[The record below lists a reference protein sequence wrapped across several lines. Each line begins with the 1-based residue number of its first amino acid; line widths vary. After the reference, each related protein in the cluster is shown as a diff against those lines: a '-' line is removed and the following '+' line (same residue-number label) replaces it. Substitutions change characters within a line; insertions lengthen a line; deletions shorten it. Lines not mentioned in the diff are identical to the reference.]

1 MRAIN
6 EGDPE
11 TLDRIAGAI
20 RGRSTRVC
28 HVVASEMDNYEPCMY
43 TDRVLEAVKVLR
55 DQGEGMTLLPPM
67 YWSFVLVLSCALP
80 PCLLVTPGWVLIPC
94 SLALCLKSCLPCYV

>member
-1 MRAIN
+1 MYDYFTESHILEDVKTCVRAIN
-6 EGDPE
+6 EGDPD

-20 RGRSTRVC
+20 RGRSARVC

-55 DQGEGMTLLPPM
+55 DQGKE
-67 YWSFVLVLSCALP
+67 FFCD
-80 PCLLVTPGWVLIPC
+80 
-94 SLALCLKSCLPCYV
+94 

>member
-55 DQGEGMTLLPPM
+55 DQGEDAMVCSPLQKITFVIFLC
-67 YWSFVLVLSCALP
+67 SFLSL
-80 PCLLVTPGWVLIPC
+80 
-94 SLALCLKSCLPCYV
+94 S

>member
-1 MRAIN
+1 MKNAELYQHGKCFIQLHSSESHILEDVKTCVRAIN

-55 DQGEGMTLLPPM
+55 DQGGDVAPISTTTFIHLLR
-67 YWSFVLVLSCALP
+67 
-80 PCLLVTPGWVLIPC
+80 
-94 SLALCLKSCLPCYV
+94 K

>member
-1 MRAIN
+1 MKTCVRAIN

-55 DQGEGMTLLPPM
+55 DQGGDVIACSASTCNSDLEKIT
-67 YWSFVLVLSCALP
+67 FVICFSVVACHF
-80 PCLLVTPGWVLIPC
+80 TRI
-94 SLALCLKSCLPCYV
+94 

>member
-55 DQGEGMTLLPPM
+55 DQGKKAASCFTSTHLKKITFDVLLSVIT
-67 YWSFVLVLSCALP
+67 YNLSRIHDDAIMPL
-80 PCLLVTPGWVLIPC
+80 
-94 SLALCLKSCLPCYV
+94 